1 MGYESR
7 RAQRSCGERR
17 FLPSVEYFSRFRALI
32 SHQRMTMEA
41 TSPAIDLASLI
52 ASHQAGVWRYLRVLG
67 CSAAEADDLT
77 QETFLAVWQRPFQ
90 QYSAAATATY
100 LRTVARN
107 LFLTARRRGSKQ
119 VPLGELEELEAAW
132 VRWAA
137 EDGGHHLLSALEE
150 CLQTVA
156 ERTRQALDLR
166 YRDGCSRAEI
176 AAAVGLSEDGAKNLL
191 QRAKQHLRKCL
202 ERRMR

>member
-1 MGYESR
+1 
-7 RAQRSCGERR
+7 
-17 FLPSVEYFSRFRALI
+17 
-32 SHQRMTMEA
+32 MEA

-52 ASHQAGVWRYLRVLG
+52 SSHQASVWRYLRVLG

-90 QYSAAATATY
+90 QYSAAATSAY

-107 LFLTARRRGSKQ
+107 LFLTLRRRGTQQ
-119 VPLGELEELEAAW
+119 VPLGELEQIEAAW
-132 VRWAA
+132 GRWAA
-137 EDGGHHLLSALEE
+137 DDGGQQLLAALEE

-156 ERTRQALDLR
+156 ERARRALDLR

-176 AAAVGLSEDGAKNLL
+176 AAAIGLSEHGTKNLL
-191 QRAKQHLRKCL
+191 QRAKQHLRQCL

>member
-1 MGYESR
+1 
-7 RAQRSCGERR
+7 
-17 FLPSVEYFSRFRALI
+17 
-32 SHQRMTMEA
+32 MEA
-41 TSPAIDLASLI
+41 TSTAIDLASLI
-52 ASHQAGVWRYLRVLG
+52 SSHQAGVWRYLRVLG

-90 QYSAAATATY
+90 QYSSAATAAY

-107 LFLTARRRGSKQ
+107 LFLTLRRRGSQQ
-119 VPLGELEELEAAW
+119 VLLADLEQLEGTW
-132 VRWAA
+132 NRWGAD
-137 EDGGHHLLSALEE
+137 DGGQQLLTALEE

-156 ERTRQALDLR
+156 ERARRALDLR

-176 AAAVGLSEDGAKNLL
+176 AAAVGLSEDGAKNML
-191 QRAKQHLRKCL
+191 QRAKQHLRQCL

>member
-1 MGYESR
+1 
-7 RAQRSCGERR
+7 
-17 FLPSVEYFSRFRALI
+17 
-32 SHQRMTMEA
+32 MEA

-52 ASHQAGVWRYLRVLG
+52 SSHQAGVWRYLRVLG

-90 QYSAAATATY
+90 QYTPAATAAY

-107 LFLTARRRGSKQ
+107 LFLAMRRRSTQ
-119 VPLGELEELEAAW
+119 QMPMADLEHLEGVW
-132 VRWAA
+132 TRWAA
-137 EDGGHHLLSALEE
+137 DDGGQQLLSALEE
-150 CLQTVA
+150 CLQKVG
-156 ERTRQALDLR
+156 ERTRRALDLR

-176 AAAVGLSEDGAKNLL
+176 AAAVGLSEDGAKNML
-191 QRAKQHLRKCL
+191 QRAKQHLRQCL